1 MTECNDYRIAGS
13 VTVDAEHFI

>member
-1 MTECNDYRIAGS
+1 MTECNRIAGS